1 MTPSHPVV
9 FMPAR
14 RNINERLYRPSHI
27 ALANTLAS
35 PAQVNHSVS
44 ELEQMTQQNAALVEE
59 STAASE
65 SLREQAFQLVGSVEQ
80 FKLNT

>member
-1 MTPSHPVV
+1 MTDIVSNAQKVSSL
-9 FMPAR
+9 
-14 RNINERLYRPSHI
+14 IGQI
-27 ALANTLAS
+27 TAS
-35 PAQVNHSVS
+35 TSEQSTHLAQVNNSVS

>member
-1 MTPSHPVV
+1 MTDIVSNAQKVSSL
-9 FMPAR
+9 
-14 RNINERLYRPSHI
+14 IGQI
-27 ALANTLAS
+27 TAS
-35 PAQVNHSVS
+35 TSEQSTHLAQVNHSVS